1 MKNMI
6 GTMSVSLI
14 LLLFSG
20 VVLATSKTIEAGAAE
35 ISQYQL
41 EIFWEEPKTQ
51 TTRRQYAS
59 AHKGETRSEKGKPNQ
74 ERKNDTTQR
83 DTAGDSVAK
92 SDSKPDTG
100 EDTDTDS
107 DDDTSAD
114 ADSGSKSGPNAQ
126 SKGNETSAEM
136 RARRDERKQ
145 IKEEY
150 QDGEKP
156 ENRSG
161 KKPWWKFWEPS
172 PE

>member
-1 MKNMI
+1 
-6 GTMSVSLI
+6 MSVSLI

-20 VVLATSKTIEAGAAE
+20 VVLATSKTIEVGAAE
-35 ISQYQL
+35 ISQYQF

-51 TTRRQYAS
+51 TTRRQYAG

-74 ERKNDTTQR
+74 ERNNDTKQR

-114 ADSGSKSGPNAQ
+114 SDSGSKSGPNAQ
-126 SKGNETSAEM
+126 SKG
-136 RARRDERKQ
+136 
-145 IKEEY
+145 
-150 QDGEKP
+150 
-156 ENRSG
+156 
-161 KKPWWKFWEPS
+161 
-172 PE
+172 